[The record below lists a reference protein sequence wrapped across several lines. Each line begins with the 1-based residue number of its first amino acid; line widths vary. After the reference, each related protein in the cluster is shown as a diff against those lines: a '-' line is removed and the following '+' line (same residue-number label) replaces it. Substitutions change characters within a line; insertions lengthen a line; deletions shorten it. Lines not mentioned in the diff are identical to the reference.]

1 MQEDFERRTG
11 EESTFIPPDFFETAA
26 ESEKNEVKLLEE
38 WVKVY
43 IVPVLT
49 ECERGKPLDPSSKII
64 RALESHT
71 GNLADTRL
79 MADTK
84 IFLIDSIQTI
94 LRSHPTEAW
103 NQSESLT
110 KLIREF
116 KKCTTP
122 EAIRAFIE
130 E

>member
-1 MQEDFERRTG
+1 MQQEFDRGVEQ
-11 EESTFIPPDFFETAA
+11 ESTFLPPDFFEIPE
-26 ESEKNEVKLLEE
+26 ESEKNEVERLEE

-43 IVPVLT
+43 LVPVLT

-71 GNLADTRL
+71 NSLADTRL
-79 MADTK
+79 LADTK
-84 IFLIDSIQTI
+84 LFLIDSIYTI
-94 LRSHPTEAW
+94 LRNNPNDAW

-130 E
+130 

>member
-1 MQEDFERRTG
+1 MQEDFERRIG

-26 ESEKNEVKLLEE
+26 ESEQNEVERLEE
-38 WVKVY
+38 WIKVY
-43 IVPVLT
+43 VVPVLT
-49 ECERGKPLDPSSKII
+49 ECERGISLNSSSKII

-71 GNLADTRL
+71 GNLEDTPL
-79 MADTK
+79 LAQAK
-84 IFLIDSIQTI
+84 LFLIDSIQNI
-94 LRSHPTEAW
+94 LRTHQNDAW

-110 KLIREF
+110 KLIKEF